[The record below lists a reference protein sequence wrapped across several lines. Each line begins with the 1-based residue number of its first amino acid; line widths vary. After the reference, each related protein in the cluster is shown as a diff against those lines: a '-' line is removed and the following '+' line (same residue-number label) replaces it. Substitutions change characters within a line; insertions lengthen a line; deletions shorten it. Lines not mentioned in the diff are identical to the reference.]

1 MEEAQEKLAEEIA
14 AAHEILIDTAPIVK
28 QEPVILQYSKK
39 PEFEVRLKAFLQ
51 IPIRCLTLVCY

>member
-39 PEFEVRLKAFLQ
+39 PEFEVRHS
-51 IPIRCLTLVCY
+51 